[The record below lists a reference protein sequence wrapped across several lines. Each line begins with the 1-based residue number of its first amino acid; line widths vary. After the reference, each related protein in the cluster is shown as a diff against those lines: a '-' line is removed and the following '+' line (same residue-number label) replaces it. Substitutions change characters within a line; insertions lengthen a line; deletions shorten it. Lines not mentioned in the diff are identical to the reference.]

1 MYFKEKKIVE
11 LGKNPEILIERK
23 MSNRKDRKLSKVHFR
38 CANIHQKGSTL
49 NFCNFFACKYENWIT
64 ALQSNKER

>member
-23 MSNRKDRKLSKVHFR
+23 MSNRKDRKY
-38 CANIHQKGSTL
+38 QKYISDVQTSI
-49 NFCNFFACKYENWIT
+49 KKDT
-64 ALQSNKER
+64 P